1 MKSVAKVLIVDD
13 DKDIAEV
20 ISLVLK
26 KEQID
31 SSIINDSS
39 KALEVISSKNFDY
52 DLILLDIMMPGLS
65 GTEVCS
71 RVRDIVNIPIIF
83 VSAKSEMVDKIV
95 GYEIG
100 GDDYITKPFDNTELV
115 LKVKSHLRLNKR
127 SNLRNV
133 GNIIKIGEIS
143 LNTESFEVKK
153 NDKRVDLSTREFEL
167 LRYLMENAG
176 IALSKEQIFENVWG
190 SEYGDIGTV
199 AVNIKSV
206 RDKLEDNDKYI
217 LTIWGYGYKF
227 VRVIDDETNIW
238 SSVIKRKFLILISII
253 VLINACSLALW
264 YNVRI
269 KPTFIHNDY
278 IRREIETKE
287 IKKEYESIEKLELE
301 LKRISKK
308 YETRFSVLDD
318 NQKTVVEVYVK
329 NTDFFLFSDV
339 VKVDDEMFIITAYL
353 HRDFSVASMVLSMI
367 FFQIFVIFVL
377 MTSTFYATG
386 KTIINPIQR
395 IVNDIRAYKFGK
407 KPVRN
412 EVSTELD
419 IIQNEFV
426 NLVDS
431 LEEEKREQNRI
442 IASISHDIKTPL
454 TSIISYSY
462 LLDDDSLSREEI
474 VKYSVKINEKAHHI
488 KNILGTFDEYL
499 TSYDNKKLKLDDIL
513 VKDIVSDLITD
524 YKVE

>member
-1 MKSVAKVLIVDD
+1 MAKVLIVDD

-71 RVRDIVNIPIIF
+71 RVRDSVNIPIIF

-115 LKVKSHLRLNKR
+115 LNVKSHLRLNKR

-153 NDKRVDLSTREFEL
+153 NDKRVDLSTREVEL
-167 LRYLMENAG
+167 LRYLMENAW

-227 VRVIDDETNIW
+227 VRVIDDETNI
-238 SSVIKRKFLILISII
+238 
-253 VLINACSLALW
+253 
-264 YNVRI
+264 
-269 KPTFIHNDY
+269 
-278 IRREIETKE
+278 
-287 IKKEYESIEKLELE
+287 
-301 LKRISKK
+301 
-308 YETRFSVLDD
+308 
-318 NQKTVVEVYVK
+318 
-329 NTDFFLFSDV
+329 
-339 VKVDDEMFIITAYL
+339 
-353 HRDFSVASMVLSMI
+353 
-367 FFQIFVIFVL
+367 
-377 MTSTFYATG
+377 
-386 KTIINPIQR
+386 
-395 IVNDIRAYKFGK
+395 
-407 KPVRN
+407 
-412 EVSTELD
+412 
-419 IIQNEFV
+419 
-426 NLVDS
+426 
-431 LEEEKREQNRI
+431 
-442 IASISHDIKTPL
+442 
-454 TSIISYSY
+454 
-462 LLDDDSLSREEI
+462 
-474 VKYSVKINEKAHHI
+474 
-488 KNILGTFDEYL
+488 
-499 TSYDNKKLKLDDIL
+499 
-513 VKDIVSDLITD
+513 
-524 YKVE
+524 